1 MSSTR
6 PTSDVGRTSTQH
18 SGWIALVVT
27 GLIIGSAFIAVY
39 VGLQRDPVPSH
50 LPVAVVGQKLAS
62 TTQTGLGDAVQVTE
76 VASIDDGS
84 ALVRDGR
91 VVAAVGATSP
101 TTLQLDYAGAQG
113 LSESGAAR
121 QLVSGLAKHA
131 GLSVAE
137 SDIVPLVRYDNRGLS
152 AFYVVFGVTLSSFVL
167 AQGLTGATAKV
178 RLKARLLAMG
188 GFAVVIGLVAATIAG
203 PVYGSLT
210 APFPLLALA
219 LILLSAASAFATK
232 ALGAWLGAAG
242 IGLAV
247 LTLTTIGNATSG
259 ATLGFDLLPTWARV
273 ISPILPP
280 GAAFRAV
287 NDFGYFHG
295 SHAPSSLIVLT
306 AWFVAGLGLVLL
318 HQWLTERRA
327 AQPQSDTG
335 RAAPAPAPAS
345 ATLA

>member
-1 MSSTR
+1 MPSTR
-6 PTSDVGRTSTQH
+6 PTPAVARAKTQH
-18 SGWIALVVT
+18 SAWIALVVT

-39 VGLQRDPVPSH
+39 VGLQRDPVPLH
-50 LPVAVVGQKLAS
+50 LPVAVVGQQLAS
-62 TTQTGLGDAVQVTE
+62 TTQTGLGDSVQVIQ

-84 ALVRDGR
+84 ELVRDGR
-91 VVAAVGATSP
+91 AVAALGSSSP

-121 QLVSGLAKHA
+121 QLVNGLANHA
-131 GLSVAE
+131 GLTVVE
-137 SDIVPLVRYDNRGLS
+137 TDLVPLVRYDNRGLS

-167 AQGLTGATAKV
+167 AQGLTGAAAKV
-178 RLKARLLAMG
+178 GLQARLLAMA
-188 GFAVVIGLVAATIAG
+188 GFAVVIGLGAATIAG

-210 APFPLLALA
+210 APFPLLALS

-247 LTLTTIGNATSG
+247 LILTTIGNATSG
-259 ATLGFDLLPTWARV
+259 ATLGFDLLPAWAQK

-287 NDFGYFHG
+287 NDFGYFNG
-295 SHAPSSLIVLT
+295 SHAGPSLVVLA

-318 HQWLTERRA
+318 RQWLTARRA
-327 AQPQSDTG
+327 A
-335 RAAPAPAPAS
+335 AADVEVSVPTAPPVPA
-345 ATLA
+345 TTT

>member
-1 MSSTR
+1 MSSTP
-6 PTSDVGRTSTQH
+6 PTSDVVRVKTQH
-18 SGWIALVVT
+18 SAWIALVVT

-39 VGLQRDPVPSH
+39 VGLQRDPVPLN
-50 LPVAVVGQKLAS
+50 LPVAVVGQQLAA
-62 TTQTGLGDAVQVTE
+62 TTQTGLGDKVRVTE

-84 ALVRDGR
+84 ALVRDGE
-91 VVAAVGATSP
+91 AIAVIGATSP

-121 QLVSGLAKHA
+121 QLVTGLAKQA
-131 GLSVAE
+131 GLSVQE
-137 SDIVPLVRYDNRGLS
+137 TDIVPLVRYDNRGLS

-178 RLKARLLAMG
+178 GLKARLLAMG
-188 GFAVVIGLVAATIAG
+188 GFAVLIGLVAATIAG

-259 ATLGFDLLPTWARV
+259 ATLGIDLLPAWAQT

-287 NDFGYFHG
+287 NDFGYFNG
-295 SHAPSSLIVLT
+295 NHAGSSLVVLA
-306 AWFVAGLGLVLL
+306 AWFVVGLALVLL
-318 HQWLTERRA
+318 RQRLTARRA
-327 AQPQSDTG
+327 ADADLSAPTT
-335 RAAPAPAPAS
+335 APAPEPA
-345 ATLA
+345 TTY